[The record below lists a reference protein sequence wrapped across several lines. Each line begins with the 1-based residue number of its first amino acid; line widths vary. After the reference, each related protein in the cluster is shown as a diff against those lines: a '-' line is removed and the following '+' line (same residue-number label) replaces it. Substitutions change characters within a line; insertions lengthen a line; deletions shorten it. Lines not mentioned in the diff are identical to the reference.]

1 MASTPVRFAG
11 LYLMLDSLGS
21 VATSAHA
28 TFEIGIG
35 TSGSEHSTGIII
47 ARQLASALAI
57 NDGDGPYPC
66 DIAAGTR
73 LSVRAQCDAADTD
86 SYGVVLN
93 GLAA

>member
-1 MASTPVRFAG
+1 MAATPVRLAG
-11 LYLMLDSLGS
+11 LYLEIDSLGS
-21 VATSAHA
+21 AGTSHA

-35 TSGSEHSTGIII
+35 ASGSEHSTGIIV
-47 ARQLASALAI
+47 ARQLVSGGALV
-57 NDGDGPYPC
+57 NCHGPYPC

-73 LSVRAQCDAADTD
+73 LSVRAQCDAANTS